1 MPAHDAE
8 NPGGVSLAFGTVYV
22 DCTPVIGA
30 PGRATQPAQLRLC
43 VAALVVER
51 VGDPA
56 PACAGTKCATLFGT
70 AGAGTLVATSEA
82 WALTTSAAGTASTA
96 RTRAIRRRTNPP
108 AGTESDVQRGNGR
121 KVPLPSYLGKDL
133 A

>member
-43 VAALVVER
+43 VVALEDDV
-51 VGDPA
+51 A
-56 PACAGTKCATLFGT
+56 PVCAGTKCATLFGT
-70 AGAGTLVATSEA
+70 AGAGTLVAASEA
-82 WALTTSAAGTASTA
+82 FALTASTPGMARTA
-96 RTRAIRRRTNPP
+96 RTRAVRRRTNPP
-108 AGTESDVQRGNGR
+108 ADTESGVQRGKRR
-121 KVPLPSYLGKDL
+121 KVPSVSYLEIDL
-133 A
+133 V